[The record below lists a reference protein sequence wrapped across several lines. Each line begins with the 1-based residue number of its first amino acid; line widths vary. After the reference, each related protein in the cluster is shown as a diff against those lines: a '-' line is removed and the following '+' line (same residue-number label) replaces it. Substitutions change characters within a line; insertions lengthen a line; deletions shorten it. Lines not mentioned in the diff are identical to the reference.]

1 MTRLAIR
8 TRYHGP
14 TNSTDSR
21 LSVTDGGS
29 VVHSPRRLYTPWHD
43 DLHIDDNH
51 KQAAQF
57 FLNKF
62 IAEATYPA
70 KPVVNASVSFKGDQY
85 HSWNF
90 ETDSTHTN

>member
-14 TNSTDSR
+14 TNSTGSR

-29 VVHSPRRLYTPWHD
+29 PFHSPRRMYVHWDYALD
-43 DLHIDDNH
+43 VDDNH

-57 FLNKF
+57 FLNEF
-62 IAEATYPA
+62 IAKQLVHQKA
-70 KPVVNASVSFKGDQY
+70 VVNASVSFNSDQY
-85 HSWNF
+85 HSWKF
-90 ETDSTHTN
+90 TDLTHTN